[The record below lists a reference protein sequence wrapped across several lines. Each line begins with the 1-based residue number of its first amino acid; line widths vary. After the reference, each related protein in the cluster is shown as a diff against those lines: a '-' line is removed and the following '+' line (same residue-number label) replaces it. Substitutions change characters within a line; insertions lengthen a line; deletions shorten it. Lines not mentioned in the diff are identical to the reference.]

1 MEIVPQPCA
10 RCGETIPAER
20 LEGLP
25 ETMVC
30 VTCSNEM
37 GGEFHVIVTPE
48 KTSKE
53 GSLKKNYGGY
63 STKKVRKPIR
73 RKDEE

>member
-1 MEIVPQPCA
+1 MEIAPQPCA

-37 GGEFHVIVTPE
+37 GGEFKVIVTSERTNKP
-48 KTSKE
+48 
-53 GSLKKNYGGY
+53 GSLKVNYGGF